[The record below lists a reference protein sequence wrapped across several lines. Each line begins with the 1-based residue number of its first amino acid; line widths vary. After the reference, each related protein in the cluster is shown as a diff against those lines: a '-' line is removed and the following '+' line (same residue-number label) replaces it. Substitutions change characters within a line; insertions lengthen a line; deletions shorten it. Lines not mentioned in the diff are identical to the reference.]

1 MRSHLPGG
9 TTRLVSVKLNLPF
22 DRINWVN
29 SSFLMGTALV
39 TCTAVPLYLW
49 HYGVDAF
56 QVAMFFAF
64 FIATGLSI
72 TLGYHR
78 LFAHNAF
85 QARWPVR
92 LATLI
97 FGAAAFEN
105 CALAWVSDHR
115 RHHKHVDHD
124 DDPYDISKGFWHA
137 HIGWILFK
145 LDPPPPWDNVLDLR
159 KDGLV
164 MWQQRFYVPIAV
176 GFGFVLPAILG
187 YLYSGWAGALGGF
200 LLSGVART
208 TAVQHMTF
216 FINSLCHT
224 IGSQPYSNKCS
235 ARDSWLMA
243 IFTFGEGYHNYHHE
257 FQHDYRN
264 GVKWWQ
270 WDPTKWTIWTL
281 EKAGLVR
288 GLRRVSEDK
297 ILLAQLTDTR
307 RRLAEQLACPQVS
320 RNEKLHQLLQ
330 ASDAKLHELGERWT
344 ALKAEYAEKATALR
358 AEYADR
364 ANAQFEEART
374 ALEEMRREVRQAT
387 RLLKHA
393 GAAA

>member
-1 MRSHLPGG
+1 M
-9 TTRLVSVKLNLPF
+9 KLRIPF
-22 DRINWVN
+22 DRINWTN
-29 SSFLMGTALV
+29 SSFLIGTAVV

-56 QVAMFFAF
+56 QLAMFFAF
-64 FIATGLSI
+64 FSATGLSI

-78 LFAHNAF
+78 LFAHVAF

-92 LATLI
+92 LATLV

-124 DDPYDISKGFWHA
+124 EDPYDISKGFWHA

-145 LDPPPPWDNVLDLR
+145 LNPAPPWDNVADLS
-159 KDGLV
+159 KDRLV
-164 MWQQRFYVPIAV
+164 LWQQRFYVPIAV
-176 GFGFVLPAILG
+176 SVGFALPALLG
-187 YLYSGWAGALGGF
+187 FWHNGWLGALGGF
-200 LLSGVART
+200 LLAGVARV

-235 ARDSWLMA
+235 ARDSWIMA
-243 IFTFGEGYHNYHHE
+243 LFTFGEGYHNYHHE

-264 GVKWWQ
+264 GVKWWH

-281 EKAGLVR
+281 EKVRLVR
-288 GLRRVSEDK
+288 GLRRVPEEK
-297 ILLAQLTDTR
+297 VLLAQLADTR
-307 RRLAEQLACPQVS
+307 RRLNEKLACPKVG
-320 RNEKLHQLLQ
+320 RNARLHELLRT
-330 ASDAKLHELGERWT
+330 SDAKLHELGVRWADLKAQYAVKAG
-344 ALKAEYAEKATALR
+344 ALKIEYTER
-358 AEYADR
+358 AM
-364 ANAQFEEART
+364 AQIDEARE
-374 ALEEMRREVRQAT
+374 ALAEMRREVRQAL
-387 RLLKHA
+387 RLLER
-393 GAAA
+393 AAAAA

>member
-1 MRSHLPGG
+1 M
-9 TTRLVSVKLNLPF
+9 KLNLPAG
-22 DRINWVN
+22 RINWVN
-29 SSFLMGTALV
+29 SSFLIGTALV
-39 TCTAVPLYLW
+39 TCTLVPLYLW
-49 HYGVDAF
+49 HYGVDLF
-56 QVAMFFAF
+56 LTTLFFGF

-78 LFAHNAF
+78 LFAHVAF
-85 QARWPVR
+85 QASWPVR
-92 LATLI
+92 LATLV

-145 LDPPPPWDNVLDLR
+145 LDPAPPWDNVADLR
-159 KDGLV
+159 KDRLV
-164 MWQQRFYVPIAV
+164 MLQQRFYVPVAV
-176 GFGFVLPAILG
+176 LVGFVLPAALG
-187 YLYSGWAGALGGF
+187 WWHNGWIGALGGF
-200 LLSGVART
+200 LIGGVARV

-288 GLRRVSEDK
+288 GLRRVSGDK

-307 RRLAEQLACPQVS
+307 RRLGEQIACPRIS
-320 RNEKLHQLLQ
+320 ANARLHALLK
-330 ASDAKLHELGERWT
+330 ASDVKLHELGQRWES
-344 ALKAEYAEKATALR
+344 LKAEYAGKASALR
-358 AEYADR
+358 SEYTDR
-364 ANAQFEEART
+364 AQAQFEEARH
-374 ALEEMRREVRQAT
+374 ALEEMRREVRLAT

-393 GAAA
+393 SAAA

>member
-1 MRSHLPGG
+1 M
-9 TTRLVSVKLNLPF
+9 KLKLPF
-22 DRINWVN
+22 DRVNWVN
-29 SSFLMGTALV
+29 SSFLIGTAFV

-49 HYGVDAF
+49 YYGVDFF
-56 QVAMFFAF
+56 QVAMFLVF
-64 FIATGLSI
+64 FIASGLSI

-78 LFAHNAF
+78 LFSHMAF
-85 QARWPVR
+85 QASWPVR
-92 LATLI
+92 LLTLI
-97 FGAAAFEN
+97 FGATAFEN

-124 DDPYDISKGFWHA
+124 DDPYDISKGFFHA

-145 LDPPPPWDNVLDLR
+145 LDPEPPWDNVNDLR
-159 KDGLV
+159 KDALV
-164 MWQQRFYVPIAV
+164 MWQDRFYVAIAV
-176 GFGFVLPAILG
+176 GFGFVLPAALG
-187 YLYSGWAGALGGF
+187 YWHGGAIGALGGF
-200 LLSGVART
+200 LLAGVARV

-224 IGSQPYSNKCS
+224 VGSQPYSNKCS

-281 EKAGLVR
+281 EKLRLVR
-288 GLRRVSEDK
+288 GLRRVPEEK
-297 ILLAQLTDTR
+297 ILLAQLADTR
-307 RRLAEQLACPQVS
+307 RRLGERLACPKVS
-320 RNEKLHQLLQ
+320 ANTRLHALLQ
-330 ASDAKLHELGERWT
+330 ASDAKLHQLGERWAT
-344 ALKAEYAEKATALR
+344 LRAEYAEKAVALR
-358 AEYADR
+358 SEYAER
-364 ANAQFEEART
+364 ANAQIDEARA
-374 ALEEMRREVRQAT
+374 ALAEMRREMRQAT

-393 GAAA
+393 AAAA

>member
-1 MRSHLPGG
+1 M
-9 TTRLVSVKLNLPF
+9 KLRIPF
-22 DRINWVN
+22 DRINWTN
-29 SSFLMGTALV
+29 SSFLISTAV
-39 TCTAVPLYLW
+39 ITCTAVPLYLW

-56 QVAMFFAF
+56 QLAMFFTF

-78 LFAHNAF
+78 LFAHVAF

-124 DDPYDISKGFWHA
+124 EDPYDISKGFWHA

-145 LDPPPPWDNVLDLR
+145 LDPKPPWDNVADLN
-159 KDGLV
+159 KDRLV
-164 MWQQRFYVPIAV
+164 LWQQRFYVPIAV
-176 GFGFVLPAILG
+176 GVGFVLPAMLG
-187 YLYSGWAGALGGF
+187 YLHNGWLGALGGF
-200 LLSGVART
+200 LLAGVARV

-235 ARDSWLMA
+235 ARDSWIMA

-264 GVKWWQ
+264 GVKWWH

-281 EKAGLVR
+281 EKVRLVR
-288 GLRRVSEDK
+288 GLRRVPEEK
-297 ILLAQLTDTR
+297 VLLSQLADTR
-307 RRLAEQLACPQVS
+307 RRLNERLACPKIS
-320 RNEKLHQLLQ
+320 ANARLHALLQ
-330 ASDAKLHELGERWT
+330 SSDAKLHELGERWT
-344 ALKAEYAEKATALR
+344 ALKAQYAEKAGAMK
-358 AEYADR
+358 AEYAGR
-364 ANAQFEEART
+364 AAVQMDEARA
-374 ALEEMRREVRQAT
+374 ALAEMRREVRQAL
-387 RLLKHA
+387 RLLEHA
-393 GAAA
+393 RVVA